1 MLLGSAAFAFLAGI
15 LSTLSPC
22 VLPLLPIILA
32 TAVTEHRFAPLALAA
47 GLALSFVTV
56 GMFIATIGYGIGLDP
71 GFFRTLAAL
80 LLVAIG
86 VILLVPQLQT
96 EVAAAAS
103 PISSWTESRLGDFD
117 TSGVYGQFALGLCLE
132 PYGAPASGRRLALL
146 RSLPSQGEN
155 LGQVALVMLAFGI
168 GAAVPLL
175 LLGLLSRDTLMRWRG
190 RLMETGKS
198 GKLVLGGLL
207 VVVGLLILSG
217 LDKRLETLIVEAS
230 PTWLT
235 EITTRY

>member
-1 MLLGSAAFAFLAGI
+1 
-15 LSTLSPC
+15 
-22 VLPLLPIILA
+22 
-32 TAVTEHRFAPLALAA
+32 
-47 GLALSFVTV
+47 
-56 GMFIATIGYGIGLDP
+56 
-71 GFFRTLAAL
+71 
-80 LLVAIG
+80 
-86 VILLVPQLQT
+86 
-96 EVAAAAS
+96 
-103 PISSWTESRLGDFD
+103 
-117 TSGVYGQFALGLCLE
+117 
-132 PYGAPASGRRLALL
+132 
-146 RSLPSQGEN
+146 
-155 LGQVALVMLAFGI
+155 MLAFGI